1 MTGMEC
7 TRCGWCCDSLP
18 IPLTYSDIMRFI
30 RQGELNILREISYIN
45 NYPKRG
51 TGGFYIT
58 KTTFN
63 PKQSCPFLDPK
74 KECTIHAIKPKTC
87 KDFPY
92 GLKQHPEC
100 ALSCELQPNP
110 SRAQEIQAAQY
121 QDFEQAHLNQVQ
133 LLKILVI
140 ARH

>member
-7 TRCGWCCDSLP
+7 TRCGWCCGSLP

-63 PKQSCPFLDPK
+63 PKQPCPFLDLK
-74 KECTIHAIKPKTC
+74 KECAIHAIKPKTC

-92 GLKQHPEC
+92 GLKQYPEC
-100 ALSCELQPNP
+100 ALSRKLQPNP